1 MDSTHFLFC
10 RFGPL
15 HRTNKTSRVMGIIA
29 QKQRYLEVEIKKLRK
44 DLEMVS
50 HVHDVDFD
58 KVYLSKSAAARVIGI
73 STRTLDRWYINGY
86 ARRTV
91 IGGRVYYSKREILR
105 IAQLY
110 NHGIGELADAYEV
123 SPFAPFAQQLDAHLQ
138 VAQPQ

>member
-1 MDSTHFLFC
+1 
-10 RFGPL
+10 
-15 HRTNKTSRVMGIIA
+15 MGIIA

-44 DLEMVS
+44 DLEMIS

-58 KVYLSKSAAARVIGI
+58 KVDLSKSAAARVIGI

-91 IGGRVYYSKREILR
+91 IGGGNYSKREILR

-123 SPFAPFAQQLDAHLQ
+123 SPFAPFAQQLDSHLQ
-138 VAQPQ
+138 LAQPQ